1 MLRST
6 QLYCLQLEVASS
18 RVELAAELLVRRA
31 DPDLSG
37 YTFQLVVV
45 AAARFAAS
53 HTFHLSIRMWPSHL
67 IASHRIASHLL
78 ILIRVCGFMTIVT
91 RHYTYA

>member
-6 QLYCLQLEVASS
+6 QLYCLQLEVSSS
-18 RVELAAELLVRRA
+18 RVELAAELLVQHA
-31 DPDLSG
+31 DPDLSS

-53 HTFHLSIRMWPSHL
+53 HTFHLSIRMRPSHLIISSHL
-67 IASHRIASHLL
+67 IASHL
-78 ILIRVCGFMTIVT
+78 I
-91 RHYTYA
+91 Y